1 MNHISVKVRRVEGAR
16 ADKSWRAV
24 VVALVCVAWAASAS
38 AQEGAEPARGD
49 AKGGV
54 GAAAEPTSKR
64 IGGIEAVDIPIATTL
79 TLAQAIERGRQ
90 ANANLLVAR
99 NRLESARLL
108 QRQAYAV
115 LIPNIS
121 VQGIYTRYDQ
131 EITFGGADSVPPGT
145 PPEQIPDPVVVR
157 PLDQFQY
164 VGKVESVFDARVFP
178 LARNAF
184 LAEDIAEATEK
195 DLLREVDYAVSQLY
209 FQLLT
214 LEQVLEINQQALL
227 NQQVLLE
234 AAVARRDA
242 GDATE
247 FEVTRARA
255 EVVRA
260 EGDIERT
267 RLSFLNARQALAGLI
282 VVAADFG
289 VEEPP
294 AISAPDSLEALT
306 RQALGER
313 PDLER
318 ARLSLEVA
326 DNNVEAEYWKYA
338 PALIGQFNV
347 LGGPET
353 AFTPAFS
360 WNMQLILSWTLYDG
374 GLRES
379 QIQGAK
385 LDRAQA
391 EIELGQLERDVAVEL
406 AQSFDQVRS
415 KAVQMDMG
423 LQEVAL
429 AEEAFNQARDAY
441 RLGAL
446 PQIELINAELALRL
460 ARIRQVTY
468 QLEHRL
474 AVRNIYRV
482 AGQDALP

>member
-1 MNHISVKVRRVEGAR
+1 MNHISVKARRAEIAR

-24 VVALVCVAWAASAS
+24 VVALVCVAWVTSAS
-38 AQEGAEPARGD
+38 AQEGAEPAPGG
-49 AKGGV
+49 AEGGV
-54 GAAAEPTSKR
+54 GAAAAPTSSR
-64 IGGIEAVDIPIATTL
+64 IGGIEAVDIPIESTL

-121 VQGIYTRYDQ
+121 LQGIYTRYDQ
-131 EITFGGADSVPPGT
+131 EVTFGGADSVPPGT
-145 PPEQIPDPVVVR
+145 PPEQIPDEVVVR

-195 DLLREVDYAVSQLY
+195 DLLREIDYAVSQLY

-267 RLSFLNARQALAGLI
+267 RLSFLNARQALSGLI

-294 AISAPDSLEALT
+294 AIGAPDSLEALT

-318 ARLSLEVA
+318 ARLNLEVA
-326 DNNVEAEYWKYA
+326 ENNVEAEYWKYA

-379 QIQGAK
+379 QIRGAK

-415 KAVQMDMG
+415 KAVQMDIG
-423 LQEVAL
+423 RQEVAL

-460 ARIRQVTY
+460 ARIRLVTY

-482 AGQDALP
+482 AGQDAAP